1 MPVPVAMVS
10 STVLDLPEHRAKVCD
25 ACLVAEFFPS
35 MMESLAARDEHPI
48 TTSLQM
54 VDKAEVLVGIYGW
67 RYGYVPSGH
76 VVSITEMELKH
87 AEDTRKPVFGFIAH
101 DSHEG
106 VASRVELA
114 GEAQERLARLKEHVA
129 AAHTVKF
136 FASAEQLKYDVTVA
150 LLQRRIE
157 QMSTDRQAIN
167 FVKLAQEEEEKA
179 SQARKGMLGR
189 MRDRVMALVAP

>member
-25 ACLVAEFFPS
+25 ACLEAEFFPS
-35 MMESLAARDEHPI
+35 MMESLAARDQHPI

-76 VVSITEMELKH
+76 VVSITEMEVNH
-87 AEDTRKPVFGFIAH
+87 AEATHKPVFAFVAH

-106 VASRVELA
+106 VASRVEPG

-129 AAHTVKF
+129 TAHTVKF
-136 FASAEQLKYDVTVA
+136 FTSAEQLGRHVVVA
-150 LLQRRIE
+150 LLKRRIE
-157 QMSTDRQAIN
+157 QISTDRQTIN
-167 FVKLAQEEEEKA
+167 FVKQARDEEEKA
-179 SQARKGMLGR
+179 GQARRGMLGR
-189 MRDRVMALVAP
+189 LRDRVMALVAS